1 LTDNV
6 ALFTTPFSFLTALA
20 IYALAAETELKI
32 DQIPD
37 SPRDSGFRW
46 LDSITF
52 SITFRSYQRL
62 LKKHTSWSEHSN
74 GSGRA
79 KRLPLTL
86 LLRRF

>member
-37 SPRDSGFRW
+37 SPRDTAAFVGWSR
-46 LDSITF
+46 LPF

-62 LKKHTSWSEHSN
+62 LKKHTSWSEQ
-74 GSGRA
+74 
-79 KRLPLTL
+79 
-86 LLRRF
+86 